1 MFSETTRNRILRTM
15 HLMKVAAGVL
25 LLVAFSWEILSSNS
39 PHISSLYLRVQAD
52 VCLLFLL
59 DFSLGWLLSH
69 ERSRYFVRH
78 LAYLLLSIPW
88 LNLVTWSGVELP
100 RTAAVVVGMLPL
112 SLPVMAMYFLLEWID
127 EIKIHR
133 LFFTYS
139 LGMVLFT
146 YLAAL
151 IFYEV
156 EAESNS
162 GLHGFGDALWWA
174 GVNLTTAGASL
185 IPTTAVGK
193 ILSVLLPL
201 AGMLFLPIFTTYVMQ
216 RYDRAE
222 GKKKPDRSR

>member
-1 MFSETTRNRILRTM
+1 M
-15 HLMKVAAGVL
+15 HLIKVVAGVL
-25 LLVAFSWEILSSNS
+25 LLVAFSWEILGERT
-39 PHISSLYLRVQAD
+39 PHLSTLYLRIQAD

-59 DFSLGWLLSH
+59 DFLIGWLLADSRH
-69 ERSRYFVRH
+69 RYFWHH
-78 LAYLLLSIPW
+78 LLYLLFSIPW
-88 LNLVTWSGVELP
+88 LNLVMWSGVDLP
-100 RTAAVVVGMLPL
+100 RSVAVVVSLMPL

-127 EIKIHR
+127 EIRIHR

-139 LGMVLFT
+139 VGMVLFT

-156 EAESNS
+156 EVGTNS

-185 IPTTAVGK
+185 IPTTVVGK

-216 RYDRAE
+216 RYEQARPNRRPQ
-222 GKKKPDRSR
+222 KKPD